1 MKLFDKRSSRV
12 SRKRAFTL
20 MEVIV
25 ALVVV
30 GFVVGALLALL
41 PKGVQVAADVRDRNL
56 AYGMSD
62 AIGVELELMGFARL
76 EALTQGEGEAWL
88 VASQDGSIVKW
99 EEGLTENL
107 FPESDRYF
115 LIVCKR
121 FPDQWMANED
131 DVRAGRAKSIGEII
145 PEPLAHKAGN
155 GYLALQVD
163 VQWPYKTFGGD
174 SGSGVAIHNAARRS
188 HFRFPLAVTP

>member
-1 MKLFDKRSSRV
+1 
-12 SRKRAFTL
+12 

-25 ALVVV
+25 ALVVI
-30 GFVVGALLALL
+30 GFVVGGLMALL
-41 PKGVQVAADVRDRNL
+41 PRGVQVAADTKDRNL
-56 AYGMSD
+56 AYGLTD

-76 EALTQGEGEAWL
+76 EALTQGENEVWL

-99 EEGLTENL
+99 EEGLASNVL
-107 FPESDRYF
+107 PEDERYF

-145 PEPLAHKAGN
+145 KEPLAHKPGN

-174 SGSGVAIHNAARRS
+174 SGVEIHNAARRS